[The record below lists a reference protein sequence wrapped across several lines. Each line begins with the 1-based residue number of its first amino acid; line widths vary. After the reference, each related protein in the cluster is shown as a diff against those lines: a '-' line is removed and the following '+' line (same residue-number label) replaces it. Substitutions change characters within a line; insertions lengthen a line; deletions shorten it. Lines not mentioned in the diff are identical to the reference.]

1 MTRWFALSLLA
12 MLLPAQAAEE
22 WEPTLATTSSLRT
35 GGARLVASD
44 ALSLDAGESALVT
57 YWEIQRD
64 AGNRDVYRCVD
75 VVGQD
80 FAPQHQTCW
89 KVLTPA
95 EPRPAPTN

>member
-1 MTRWFALSLLA
+1 MKKLLTLSLLVT
-12 MLLPAQAAEE
+12 LLSAQAAEE

-44 ALSLDAGESALVT
+44 ALGLDDGDSALVT
-57 YWEIQRD
+57 YWEIPRD
-64 AGNRDVYRCVD
+64 ARNVDIYRCVD

-80 FAPQHQTCW
+80 FSPHRQTCW

-95 EPRPAPTN
+95 APRPTQTN